1 MGVKKRSLNGK
12 GSFATY
18 LARLSFNKNKKIKLE
33 RHLRKQPDD
42 VQAAEALKNVAK
54 AKPRKTPVR
63 MKARLDSW
71 VLANDKGEYTH
82 NRSQNLLSG
91 RLSPWGKFTQW
102 AAAFSK
108 AKQNRLLNDPKKVL
122 YLHNV
127 PALTLNE
134 VWDGWAAFE
143 ANGHRPVNQEK
154 RKPSSKNKPR
164 KK

>member
-18 LARLSFNKNKKIKLE
+18 VARSAFNKNKKIKLE

-42 VQAAEALKNVAK
+42 AQAAEALKNVAK

-82 NRSQNLLSG
+82 NRSRNRLSG
-91 RLSPWGKFTQW
+91 RLSPWGKFTQT

-108 AKQNRLLNDPKKVL
+108 AVQNELLNDPKRVL
-122 YLHNV
+122 AHHQV
-127 PALTLNE
+127 PLNLSV
-134 VWDGWAAFE
+134 VWSGWAE
-143 ANGHRPVNQEK
+143 YSANGEKPVNRDK
-154 RKPSSKNKPR
+154 RPSKHKGKPKP

>member
-82 NRSQNLLSG
+82 NRSCNRLSG
-91 RLSPWGKFTQW
+91 RLSPWGKFTQT
-102 AAAFSK
+102 AARLSK
-108 AKQNRLLNDPKKVL
+108 AVHNELINDPKRVL
-122 YLHNV
+122 PMHQAPQNL
-127 PALTLNE
+127 AD
-134 VWDGWAAFE
+134 VWAGWAE
-143 ANGHRPVNQEK
+143 YVANGEKPVSREK
-154 RKPSSKNKPR
+154 RPSKHKGKAKP